1 MGLLMIKV
9 EVVYAVPKQQEVL
22 ILEVEEGSSV
32 LEVITQ
38 SGILQRYPDIDLTK
52 NKVGIFSKIIQL
64 DALVKVM
71 DRIEIYRPLTIDPME
86 ARRLRSSNKNT
97 RLI

>member
-1 MGLLMIKV
+1 MIKV

-52 NKVGIFSKIIQL
+52 NKVGIFSKIIKL

-71 DRIEIYRPLTIDPME
+71 YRIEIYRPLTIDPME
-86 ARRLRSSNKNT
+86 ARRLRSSNKNRRLM